1 MAKIPEGIQLTPF
14 DPEFERDPYGVYA
27 QLREAAPVHWDGMSM
42 AYTASGYAE
51 VAALLKDKRLTVDPR
66 KLDIARD
73 PRADNAVTN
82 RAPNMMNLD
91 GSEHARL
98 RTLVNRAFTPSS
110 VNAFR
115 PRIEAIAQMLVADL
129 PKAFDAVEAYA
140 KPLPTIVIAE
150 YIGVDATRHAE
161 FKRWTDTLL
170 MQGYPIPSIE
180 QWDAI
185 VAADA
190 ALRECMRGVVDDRKK
205 NPKDDFVSRLLDS
218 EASEDE
224 VVEMCS
230 LLVGAG
236 NFTTT
241 DLIGNA
247 MLQITEAD
255 RDRLPAFVEDM
266 LRLDPPSQSVRR
278 WALEDI
284 DIAGVTIKAGSG
296 VILFIGAANHDP
308 KAGPHLSFGRGVHHC
323 LGSAL
328 AKLEVEVALAA
339 LPRFEVKSSKLRKSM
354 LFRGYS
360 KVVVELRRGFQDGS
374 LR

>member
-1 MAKIPEGIQLTPF
+1 MTNIPEGIQLTPF

-27 QLREAAPVHWDGMSM
+27 RLRDAAPVHWDGM

-82 RAPNMMNLD
+82 RVPDMMGLD
-91 GSEHARL
+91 GSEHTRL

-115 PRIEAIAQMLVADL
+115 PTIQAIAQNLVADL
-129 PKAFDAVEAYA
+129 PQSFDAVERYA
-140 KPLPTIVIAE
+140 KPLPTIAIAE
-150 YIGVDATRHAE
+150 YIGIDATRHEE
-161 FKRWTDTLL
+161 FKLWTDTLL
-170 MQGYPIPSIE
+170 MQGFPIPSPE

-190 ALRECMRGVVDDRKK
+190 AMRECMRDVVEDRKM
-205 NPKDDFVSRLLDS
+205 NPQDDFVTRLIASAAS
-218 EASEDE
+218 EAE

-247 MLQITEAD
+247 LLQLTAAD
-255 RDRLPAFVEDM
+255 RNRLPEFVDDV

-284 DIAGVTIKAGSG
+284 EIAGTTIKAGSA
-296 VILFIGAANHDP
+296 VLLFIGAANHDP
-308 KAGPHLSFGRGVHHC
+308 QAGPHLSFGRGVHHC
-323 LGSAL
+323 LGAAL

-339 LPRFEVKSSKLRKSM
+339 FPRFEVQSSKLRKSL

-360 KVVVELRRGFQDGS
+360 KVMVEQI
-374 LR
+374 